1 MNKSKKNPHWKEIR
15 GVLDY
20 AIKYVKADSH
30 WGELKDDGDYLLVI
44 NYLVKAYRVASEKKK
59 K

>member
-20 AIKYVKADSH
+20 ALKYVKADNH
-30 WGELKDDGDYLLVI
+30 WSELKDDTDYLLVI
-44 NYLVKAYRVASEKKK
+44 KYLIKAYSASTEKNKK
-59 K
+59 